1 MVSFTTKH
9 IIILLLLFQA
19 AICSAQNNVLS
30 EVSINHKSVYVGQP
44 VEVSVGIFTPTWF
57 TQGVNFGNIK
67 VNGAFT
73 VYFRSVSTSKKINGK
88 NYAGVVAIYNV
99 FPYDDEDLVFPSL
112 EMVVETPNEGGFK
125 GIKRSVKTKSRNI
138 DVKAVPNGYNA
149 NDWLVANNVN
159 VNESWQGDLKTVKVG
174 DVVQRTVFRKVYG
187 TVSELIPPVSW
198 DSIQGVSI
206 YPTRS
211 SINTEKTKTAISAT
225 RTEGVRYL
233 FEKEGTITLPE
244 ITITW
249 WNPNQNKLLKRTLKE
264 KIIDVLPNPDLGMLE
279 TVKDSLQ
286 IDNQEISETSSDKE
300 AVKILGLSLKDFLM
314 YLIVFLICTY
324 LIYKFLKWLLIS
336 KGLLAKWKQKRLE
349 ALASEQHFFKIFLK
363 QVSNKNKKEAI
374 NALYLWIDRLHLK
387 EPTLK
392 YFASKYGCDLFISSI
407 RLTSLDKPFDPILHV
422 EDIKKARGKYL
433 KMVNQISITKTGE
446 WINP

>member
-1 MVSFTTKH
+1 MVSFTKKH

-19 AICSAQNNVLS
+19 AIGFAQNNVIS
-30 EVSINHKSVYVGQP
+30 EVSINRKSVYVGQP

-57 TQGVNFGNIK
+57 TKGVNFGNIK

-73 VYFRSVSTSKKINGK
+73 VYFRSVSTSKNINGK

-112 EMVVETPNEGGFK
+112 EMVVETPDEGGFK
-125 GIKRSVKTKSRNI
+125 GIKRRVKTKSRNI
-138 DVKAVPNGYNA
+138 DVKAVPNGYNK
-149 NDWLVANNVN
+149 NNWLVANKVS

-174 DVVQRTVFRKVYG
+174 DVVQRSVYRKVYG

-198 DSIQGVSI
+198 DSIQGVSM

-264 KIIDVLPNPDLGMLE
+264 KTIDVLPNPDLGMLE

-286 IDNQEISETSSDKE
+286 IDNQEISEASSE
-300 AVKILGLSLKDFLM
+300 EELKIFGLSLKDFFM
-314 YLIVFLICTY
+314 YLIIILICTY
-324 LIYKFLKWLLIS
+324 LIYKFLKWLLIN
-336 KGLLAKWKQKRLE
+336 KGLLAKWKQHRLE

-363 QVSNKNKKEAI
+363 QVSNKNKKEAV

-387 EPTLK
+387 EPTLT
-392 YFASKYGCDLFISSI
+392 YFASKYGNEPFISSI
-407 RLTSLDKPFDPILHV
+407 RQTSLDKPFDAILHV
-422 EDIKKARGKYL
+422 NDIKKARQKYL
-433 KMVNQISITKTGE
+433 KSINQISITKSGD

>member
-1 MVSFTTKH
+1 MVSFTTRH
-9 IIILLLLFQA
+9 IIILFLLFQA

-30 EVSINHKSVYVGQP
+30 EVSINRKSVYVGQP

-174 DVVQRTVFRKVYG
+174 DVVQRTV
-187 TVSELIPPVSW
+187 TVTPETGIP
-198 DSIQGVSI
+198 I
-206 YPTRS
+206 
-211 SINTEKTKTAISAT
+211 
-225 RTEGVRYL
+225 
-233 FEKEGTITLPE
+233 
-244 ITITW
+244 
-249 WNPNQNKLLKRTLKE
+249 
-264 KIIDVLPNPDLGMLE
+264 
-279 TVKDSLQ
+279 
-286 IDNQEISETSSDKE
+286 
-300 AVKILGLSLKDFLM
+300 
-314 YLIVFLICTY
+314 
-324 LIYKFLKWLLIS
+324 
-336 KGLLAKWKQKRLE
+336 
-349 ALASEQHFFKIFLK
+349 
-363 QVSNKNKKEAI
+363 
-374 NALYLWIDRLHLK
+374 
-387 EPTLK
+387 
-392 YFASKYGCDLFISSI
+392 
-407 RLTSLDKPFDPILHV
+407 
-422 EDIKKARGKYL
+422 
-433 KMVNQISITKTGE
+433 
-446 WINP
+446 

>member
-1 MVSFTTKH
+1 MVRCQAKH

-19 AICSAQNNVLS
+19 TIGFAQNNVVS
-30 EVSINHKSVYVGQP
+30 EVSINRRSVYLGQP

-57 TQGVNFGNIK
+57 TKGVNFGNIK

-73 VYFRSVSTSKKINGK
+73 IYFRSVSTSKKINGK

-112 EMVVETPNEGGFK
+112 EMVVETPDEGGFK
-125 GIKRSVKTKSRNI
+125 GIKRSVKTKSTDI
-138 DVKAVPNGYNA
+138 VVKAVPNGYNT
-149 NDWLVANNVN
+149 NDWLVANNVS

-174 DVVQRTVFRKVYG
+174 DVIQRSVYRKAYG
-187 TVSELIPPVSW
+187 TVSELIPPVFW

-206 YPTRS
+206 YPSRS
-211 SINTEKTKTAISAT
+211 SINTEKTKTSISAT
-225 RTEGVRYL
+225 RTESVRYL
-233 FEKEGTITLPE
+233 FEKEGTVTLPE

-279 TVKDSLQ
+279 TVKDSLNAG
-286 IDNQEISETSSDKE
+286 NQEISEASSDDE
-300 AVKILGLSLKDFLM
+300 AIKIFGLSLKDFLI
-314 YLIVFLICTY
+314 YLIVILICSY

-336 KGLLAKWKQKRLE
+336 KGLLAKWKQQRLE

-374 NALYLWIDRLHLK
+374 NAIYLWIDRLHLK
-387 EPTLK
+387 EPTLA
-392 YFASKYGCDLFISSI
+392 YFASTYGSDMFISNI
-407 RLTSLDKPFDPILHV
+407 RKTSLDQPFDPLVHV
-422 EDIKKARGKYL
+422 EEIKMARKKYL
-433 KMVNQISITKTGE
+433 KTLNQISITKSGD

>member
-1 MVSFTTKH
+1 MVGFTTKH
-9 IIILLLLFQA
+9 IIILLLFFQA
-19 AICSAQNNVLS
+19 AIGFAQNNVIS
-30 EVSINHKSVYVGQP
+30 EVRINRNSAYVGQP

-88 NYAGVVAIYNV
+88 NYAGVIAIYNV

-112 EMVVETPNEGGFK
+112 EMIVETPNEGGFK
-125 GIKRSVKTKSRNI
+125 GIKRSVITKSRSI
-138 DVKAVPNGYNA
+138 AVKPVPNGYST
-149 NDWLVANNVN
+149 NDWLVANSVS

-174 DVVQRTVFRKVYG
+174 DVVQRTVYRKVYG
-187 TVSELIPPVSW
+187 TVSELIPPVFW

-211 SINTEKTKTAISAT
+211 SINTEKNKTAISAA

-233 FEKEGTITLPE
+233 FEKEGTVTLPE

-264 KIIDVLPNPDLGMLE
+264 KIIEVLPNPDLGILE
-279 TVKDSLQ
+279 TVKDSLK
-286 IDNQEISETSSDKE
+286 IDNQEISEASSDDE
-300 AVKILGLSLKDFLM
+300 AMKIFGLSLKDFLI
-314 YLIVFLICTY
+314 YLIVILVCTY
-324 LIYKFLKWLLIS
+324 LIYKFLKWILIS
-336 KGLLAKWKQKRLE
+336 KGLLAKWKQQRLE
-349 ALASEQHFFKIFLK
+349 ALASEQYFFKIFLK

-387 EPTLK
+387 EPTLT
-392 YFASKYGCDLFISSI
+392 YFASAYGSDLFISSI
-407 RLTSLDKPFDPILHV
+407 RQTSADKPFDPLLYIEEL
-422 EDIKKARGKYL
+422 KMARKNYL
-433 KMVNQISITKTGE
+433 KTSNQISITKSGD

>member
-1 MVSFTTKH
+1 MVRCQAKH

-19 AICSAQNNVLS
+19 TIGFAQNNVVS
-30 EVSINHKSVYVGQP
+30 EVSINRRSVYLGQP

-57 TQGVNFGNIK
+57 TKGVNFGNIK

-73 VYFRSVSTSKKINGK
+73 IYFRSVSTSKKINGK

-112 EMVVETPNEGGFK
+112 EMVVETPDEGGFK
-125 GIKRSVKTKSRNI
+125 GIKRSVKTKSTDI
-138 DVKAVPNGYNA
+138 VVKAVPNGYNT
-149 NDWLVANNVN
+149 NDWLVANNVS

-174 DVVQRTVFRKVYG
+174 DVIQRSVYRKAYG
-187 TVSELIPPVSW
+187 TVSELIPPVFW

-206 YPTRS
+206 YPSRS
-211 SINTEKTKTAISAT
+211 SINTEKTKTSISAT
-225 RTEGVRYL
+225 RTESVRYL
-233 FEKEGTITLPE
+233 FEKEGTVTLPE

-249 WNPNQNKLLKRTLKE
+249 WNPNQNKLLKRSLKE

-279 TVKDSLQ
+279 TVKDSLNAG
-286 IDNQEISETSSDKE
+286 NQEISEASSDDE
-300 AVKILGLSLKDFLM
+300 AIKIFGLSLKDFLI
-314 YLIVFLICTY
+314 YLIVILICSY

-336 KGLLAKWKQKRLE
+336 KGLLAKWKQQRLE

-374 NALYLWIDRLHLK
+374 NAIYLWIDRLHLK
-387 EPTLK
+387 EPTLA
-392 YFASKYGCDLFISSI
+392 YFASTYGSDMFISNI
-407 RLTSLDKPFDPILHV
+407 RKTSLDQPFDPLVHV
-422 EDIKKARGKYL
+422 EEIKMARKKYL
-433 KMVNQISITKTGE
+433 KTLNQISITKSGD

>member
-1 MVSFTTKH
+1 MVRCQAKH

-19 AICSAQNNVLS
+19 TIGFAQNNVVS
-30 EVSINHKSVYVGQP
+30 EVSINRRSVYLGQP

-57 TQGVNFGNIK
+57 TKGVNFGNIK

-73 VYFRSVSTSKKINGK
+73 IYFRSVSTSKKINGK

-112 EMVVETPNEGGFK
+112 EMVVETPDEGGFK
-125 GIKRSVKTKSRNI
+125 GIKRSVKTKSTDI
-138 DVKAVPNGYNA
+138 VVKAVPNGYNA
-149 NDWLVANNVN
+149 NDWLVANNVS

-174 DVVQRTVFRKVYG
+174 DVIQRSVYRKAYG
-187 TVSELIPPVSW
+187 TVSELIPPVFW

-206 YPTRS
+206 YPSRS
-211 SINTEKTKTAISAT
+211 SINTEKTKTSISAT
-225 RTEGVRYL
+225 RTESVRYL
-233 FEKEGTITLPE
+233 FEKEGTVTLPE

-279 TVKDSLQ
+279 TVKDSLNAG
-286 IDNQEISETSSDKE
+286 NQEISEASSDDE
-300 AVKILGLSLKDFLM
+300 AIKIFGLSLKDFLI
-314 YLIVFLICTY
+314 YLIVILICSY

-336 KGLLAKWKQKRLE
+336 KGLLAKWKQQRLE

-374 NALYLWIDRLHLK
+374 NAIYLWIDRLHLK
-387 EPTLK
+387 EPTLA
-392 YFASKYGCDLFISSI
+392 YFASTYGSDMFISNI
-407 RLTSLDKPFDPILHV
+407 RKTSLNQPFDPLVHV
-422 EDIKKARGKYL
+422 EEIKMARKKYL
-433 KMVNQISITKTGE
+433 KTLNQISITKSGD

>member
-1 MVSFTTKH
+1 MVRCQAKH

-19 AICSAQNNVLS
+19 TIGFAQNNVVS
-30 EVSINHKSVYVGQP
+30 EVSINRRSVYLGQP
-44 VEVSVGIFTPTWF
+44 VEVSVGVFTPTWF
-57 TQGVNFGNIK
+57 TKGVNFGNIK

-73 VYFRSVSTSKKINGK
+73 IYFRSVSTSKKINGK

-112 EMVVETPNEGGFK
+112 EMVVETPDEGGFK
-125 GIKRSVKTKSRNI
+125 GIKRSVKTKSTDI
-138 DVKAVPNGYNA
+138 VVKAVPNGYNA
-149 NDWLVANNVN
+149 NDWLVANNVS

-174 DVVQRTVFRKVYG
+174 DVIQRSVYRKAYG
-187 TVSELIPPVSW
+187 TVSELIPPVFW

-206 YPTRS
+206 YPSRS
-211 SINTEKTKTAISAT
+211 SINTEKTKTSISAT
-225 RTEGVRYL
+225 RTESVRYL
-233 FEKEGTITLPE
+233 FEKEGTVTLPE

-279 TVKDSLQ
+279 TVKDSLKV
-286 IDNQEISETSSDKE
+286 DSQEISEASSDDE
-300 AVKILGLSLKDFLM
+300 AMKIFGLSLKDFLI
-314 YLIVFLICTY
+314 YLIVILICSY
-324 LIYKFLKWLLIS
+324 LIYKFLKWLLIN
-336 KGLLAKWKQKRLE
+336 KGLLAKWKQQRLE

-374 NALYLWIDRLHLK
+374 NAIYLWIDRLHLK
-387 EPTLK
+387 EPTLA
-392 YFASKYGCDLFISSI
+392 YFASTYGSDMFISNI
-407 RLTSLDKPFDPILHV
+407 RKTSLDQPFDPLVHV
-422 EDIKKARGKYL
+422 EEIKMARKKYL
-433 KMVNQISITKTGE
+433 KTLNQISITKSGD